1 VRLLKPIPICS
12 RPPTSLPWDYFH
24 RGSQEYDA
32 NQMGDTDGGLY
43 VFDTAGERNSNAG
56 HDYGT
61 KLTAEQKRELMEYL
75 KTL

>member
-1 VRLLKPIPICS
+1 MQELLTAPAQRAKN
-12 RPPTSLPWDYFH
+12 FH
-24 RGSQEYDA
+24 RGSQEYDS
-32 NQMGDTDGGLY
+32 NQMGYTDAGAY
-43 VFDTAGERNSNAG
+43 DFDTTGEGNSNSG